1 MEMTSKSMYSS
12 QSKSLETNNLLT
24 VEEIEERIQ
33 QLITENTGLRNT
45 LQQNN
50 TYMRQLSSTLVEWQE
65 EVIRVQS
72 VYQNKVE
79 KAKEVITKLKEE
91 NAMLKQ
97 RIELDQKDTHS
108 SSNISGIVRS
118 NLAQAMAQT
127 HQSAQEGFESLD
139 SYVLVASSPPNN
151 QTLKD
156 NQQGDELPSYDS
168 LFHKRQNGEETGDL
182 SICKVQREADF
193 LREQLA
199 NEMESNKNKQI
210 LLNQTTAQLDQLMV
224 EFQELSKKL
233 GQQRQVVQDPIIEEL
248 TKTNQQLRQNYCEME
263 KKVTSV
269 NTRLA
274 VAEEMVLSKQVD
286 ITELQS
292 EIARLEKCLETMP
305 ILKAQMELFRTD
317 FEAEREARQSLA
329 GEKDAMEQEIRLLK
343 RQLEGASVEN
353 SFVSV
358 STRPPEDDIVVTS
371 YECPKCNLAFHSND
385 ALNNHLDVCLTQH
398 MFP

>member
-1 MEMTSKSMYSS
+1 MTSQSMYAS
-12 QSKSLETNNLLT
+12 QSKSLESNTLLS
-24 VEEIEERIQ
+24 VEEIEEKIQ

-79 KAKEVITKLKEE
+79 RAKEIITKLKEE
-91 NAMLKQ
+91 NAALKEKIDLE
-97 RIELDQKDTHS
+97 RANAHS
-108 SSNISGIVRS
+108 SSNISEIARS
-118 NLAQAMAQT
+118 NQIQAT
-127 HQSAQEGFESLD
+127 QEGFESLD
-139 SYVLVASSPPNN
+139 SYVLVASSPPDDL
-151 QTLKD
+151 TLKD
-156 NQQGDELPSYDS
+156 NRHGDELPSYDS
-168 LFHKRQNGEETGDL
+168 LFHQRENGEGIADTSL
-182 SICKVQREADF
+182 CQVQREADF

-224 EFQELSKKL
+224 EFQELSKKW
-233 GQQRQVVQDPIIEEL
+233 GQQSQAVLDPSVEEL
-248 TKTNQQLRQNYCEME
+248 TKTNLQLRHNYTELEE
-263 KKVTSV
+263 KVISA

-329 GEKDAMEQEIRLLK
+329 GDKDAMEQEIRLLK
-343 RQLEGASVEN
+343 RQLEGAVEN

-358 STRPPEDDIVVTS
+358 STRPSEDDVVVTS
-371 YECPKCNLAFHSND
+371 YECPKCNFAFQSND
-385 ALNNHLDVCLTQH
+385 ALNNHLDVCLTQQ